1 LTAVARRA
9 LLLAPSRGL
18 GGGIERYVET
28 LEWAF
33 GAKDVQCQRID
44 LERPGMSGHAR
55 LAARGRSH
63 VRADAARVRLVVA
76 HRSLLPAAVL
86 LAQDD
91 RVAGISVVCH
101 GNDVWGTGRPIRRA
115 VENRLMRRPDVRM
128 VAVSSYTAGALG
140 GSGTASVLSP
150 GLSSN
155 WFDVL
160 VRASAAGQSPGRET
174 AMRIVTAFRLSQW
187 RDKGLPEIMQA
198 VRSLRCPDIRVTVCG
213 SGAVPVELEKFVRS
227 QPACTLRPSLA
238 DHELARELATADLF
252 VLATRTRRGRHPSG
266 EGFGLVLL
274 ESQVAG
280 TPVVGPAYAGSHDA
294 YVDAVTGVTPAD
306 ETAESLANTLGELIR
321 DRWQLEQMGKQ
332 AAEWSRACFAPELYA
347 SRVAARLL

>member
-1 LTAVARRA
+1 LTAAARRA
-9 LLLAPSRGL
+9 FLLAPSRGL

-33 GAKDVQCQRID
+33 GAKGVPCQRID
-44 LERPGMSGHAR
+44 LERAGLSGHVQ

-63 VRADAARVRLVVA
+63 LRADTGRVRLVVA
-76 HRSLLPAAVL
+76 HRSLLPVAAA

-101 GNDVWGTGRPIRRA
+101 GNEVWGTGRPIRRA
-115 VENRLMRRPDVRM
+115 VENRLMRRPNVRM

-140 GSGTASVLSP
+140 RSGPASVLSP
-150 GLSSN
+150 GLSSA

-160 VRASAAGQSPGRET
+160 VAASAAGQAPGRDT
-174 AMRIVTAFRLSQW
+174 ALHIVTAFRLSQW

-198 VRSLRCPDIRVTVCG
+198 VTSLRHLDIRVTVCG
-213 SGAVPVELEKFVRS
+213 SGAVPVELEQFVRS
-227 QPACTLRPSLA
+227 QPACTLRPALP
-238 DHELARELATADLF
+238 DHELARELAAADLF
-252 VLATRTRRGRHPSG
+252 VLATRTRPGRRPSG

-294 YVDAVTGVTPAD
+294 YVDALTGATPAD
-306 ETAESLANTLGELIR
+306 ETAESLAKTLDELLR
-321 DRWQLEQMGKQ
+321 DRWQLQQMGKQ
-332 AAEWSRACFAPELYA
+332 AAEWARGCFAPELYA
-347 SRVAARLL
+347 SRVVARLM

>member
-1 LTAVARRA
+1 LTANARRV

-33 GAKDVQCQRID
+33 GAEGVPCQRID
-44 LERPGMSGHAR
+44 LERAGISGHVR

-63 VRADAARVRLVVA
+63 LRAGTGRARLVVA
-76 HRSLLPAAVL
+76 HRSLLPAATA
-86 LAQDD
+86 LARDD

-101 GNDVWGTGRPIRRA
+101 GSEVWGTGRPIRRV
-115 VENRLMRRPDVRM
+115 VENWLMRRPDVRM

-140 GSGTASVLSP
+140 RCGPASVLSP
-150 GLSSN
+150 GLSSA

-160 VRASAAGQSPGRET
+160 VAASAAGQPPGRGT
-174 AMRIVTAFRLSQW
+174 APHIVTAFRLSQW

-198 VRSLRCPDIRVTVCG
+198 VTSLRRPDIRVTVCG
-213 SGAVPVELEKFVRS
+213 SGAVPVDLEQFVHS
-227 QPACTLRPSLA
+227 QPACTLRPALP
-238 DHELARELATADLF
+238 DHDLARELATADLF
-252 VLATRTRRGRHPSG
+252 VLATRTRPGRRPSG

-274 ESQVAG
+274 EAQIAG

-294 YVDAVTGVTPAD
+294 YVDALTGATPAD
-306 ETAESLANTLGELIR
+306 ETAESLAKTLDELLR
-321 DRWQLEQMGKQ
+321 DRWHLQQMGKQ
-332 AAEWSRACFAPELYA
+332 ATEWARGCFAPQLYA
-347 SRVAARLL
+347 SRVVARLM